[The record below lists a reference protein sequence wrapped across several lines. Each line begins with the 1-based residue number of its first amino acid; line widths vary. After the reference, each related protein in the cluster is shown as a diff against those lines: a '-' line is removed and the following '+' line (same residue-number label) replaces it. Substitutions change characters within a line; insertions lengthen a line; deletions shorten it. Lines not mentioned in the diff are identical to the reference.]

1 MSDAPIAELLHRAR
15 GGDGEALGA
24 LLDRYRAY
32 LRILAQRKLD
42 GAVQARVDVSDV
54 VQQTYLEAHRDFAA
68 FQGEVEAELIA
79 WLRRILE
86 HNAAHTIERHLF
98 AQKRTM
104 DREKSLDDSYGL
116 GAPLA
121 GRVAADQTSPSRR
134 AMLGEAAARLAE
146 AIESLPEDQRE
157 AIRLRHLEGWTLE
170 QLAVRFGRSESAVAG
185 LLKRGLRG
193 LRYHFRGE
201 DNPP

>member
-1 MSDAPIAELLHRAR
+1 MSEASIADLLLRAR
-15 GGDGEALGA
+15 DGDGEALGA

-32 LRILAQRKLD
+32 LRILAQRKLE

-68 FQGEVEAELIA
+68 FQGGEEAELIG

-86 HNAAHTIERHLF
+86 HNAAHTLERHLF
-98 AQKRTM
+98 TQKRTM
-104 DREKSLDDSYGL
+104 DREKSLDDSYGR

-121 GRVAADQTSPSRR
+121 GRVPADQTSPSRR
-134 AMLGEAAARLAE
+134 AMLGEAAARLAV
-146 AIESLPEDQRE
+146 AIELLPEDQRE
-157 AIRLRHLEGWTLE
+157 AIRLRHLEGWTLD
-170 QLAVRFGRSESAVAG
+170 QLADHFGRSESAVAG

-193 LRYHFRGE
+193 LRNHFRGE
-201 DNPP
+201 ENQP